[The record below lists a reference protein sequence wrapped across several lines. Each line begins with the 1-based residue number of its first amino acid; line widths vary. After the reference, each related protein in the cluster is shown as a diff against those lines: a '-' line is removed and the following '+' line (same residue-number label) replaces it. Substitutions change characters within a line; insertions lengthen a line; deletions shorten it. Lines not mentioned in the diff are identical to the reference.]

1 MRIEPATGDI
11 VGQVQVGDTPLR
23 LVATPHG
30 IWVSEF
36 RAGTV
41 ALLDAAGTVAARVPV
56 GAQPEGLATDGT
68 HLWVVLQK
76 DSQLV
81 ELDAA
86 TGSTLGTVLLPSGGE
101 PRLAAY
107 APAAPGRPATVWV
120 TDFGGD
126 RLVPVDAADG
136 RVETAVAACPG
147 PQALAVSGG
156 TLWVACL
163 SGRLVAVDL
172 STRRVRGTVDL
183 TSLDGPPD
191 AVTVAGGK
199 VYVALSTGP
208 AVLVVD
214 PARMRVTALSR
225 VGSSGPLTNADVDVL
240 VVMGQVWV
248 TSWNEQGVHHDP
260 VGSLGPPP

>member
-1 MRIEPATGDI
+1 MVVLAACASGSGRPAVTAVSAAPSGTRATPGSAPPDLTGIGGQPVGLAFAYGSVWVTAAGSNEVMRIEPATGDI
-11 VGQVQVGDTPLR
+11 VGQVRVGDTPLR

-147 PQALAVSGG
+147 H
-156 TLWVACL
+156 
-163 SGRLVAVDL
+163 R
-172 STRRVRGTVDL
+172 
-183 TSLDGPPD
+183 
-191 AVTVAGGK
+191 
-199 VYVALSTGP
+199 
-208 AVLVVD
+208 
-214 PARMRVTALSR
+214 
-225 VGSSGPLTNADVDVL
+225 
-240 VVMGQVWV
+240 
-248 TSWNEQGVHHDP
+248 
-260 VGSLGPPP
+260 